1 MLHVAV
7 VMVLKSSREFP
18 GDPVIRTQQSHCRG
32 NRLDSWSHKP
42 HGKKKKKK
50 KKREALEAKYDTGY
64 Y

>member
-50 KKREALEAKYDTGY
+50 KKSAKL
-64 Y
+64 

>member
-18 GDPVIRTQQSHCRG
+18 GDPVIRTLQSHCRG

-42 HGKKKKKK
+42 HGKKKKGGGG
-50 KKREALEAKYDTGY
+50 REALEAKYDTGY

>member
-7 VMVLKSSREFP
+7 VMVFKSFREFP
-18 GDPVIRTQQSHCRG
+18 GGPVIRTLQFHCRG

-50 KKREALEAKYDTGY
+50 REALEAKYDTWY

>member
-18 GDPVIRTQQSHCRG
+18 GDSVIRTLQSHWRG

-42 HGKKKKKK
+42 HGKKKKRGGG
-50 KKREALEAKYDTGY
+50 REALEAKYDTGY

>member
-18 GDPVIRTQQSHCRG
+18 GDSVIRTLQSHWRG

-42 HGKKKKKK
+42 HGKLKKGGG
-50 KKREALEAKYDTGY
+50 AAKL
-64 Y
+64 